1 MKVKRKI
8 YFISF
13 FLCLAIIFISV
24 FLFYQIRYPVKYQ
37 EAINVYSARYGLD
50 NELVASLINEESSF
64 KANSK
69 SNKGAVGLMQLLP
82 STAEYIA
89 TSLLKEEYVEER
101 LLDPE
106 TNIRYGCCYLNYLK
120 NKFNDEKTYLCAY
133 NAGETNVVKWLN
145 DKNLSDNGKSIDNI
159 PYLATQTYVNKIIKG
174 KKYYLKRL

>member
-13 FLCLAIIFISV
+13 FLSLILIFVSV

-37 EAINVYSARYGLD
+37 DTIKVYSARYGLD

-69 SNKGAVGLMQLLP
+69 SNKGAVGLMQILP

-89 TSLLKEEYVEER
+89 TNLLKEEYDKEN
-101 LLDPE
+101 LLNPE
-106 TNIRYGCCYLNYLK
+106 TNIRYGCCYLNYLR
-120 NKFNDEKTYLCAY
+120 NKFDDERTFLCAY
-133 NAGETNVVKWLN
+133 NAGETNVIKWLN
-145 DKNLSDNGKSIDNI
+145 DKNLSENGRKIDNI